1 MKKAL
6 ALQFVFANVLVL
18 SSLVAVGTFAQPPV
32 SDVTL
37 KGSVTCARCL
47 DLTQHKGFT
56 PWSWAMY
63 KVSQGDEIVFVTSG
77 KMYRLQGDRRE
88 LSKYVED
95 KVIVSGH
102 LDGNTIQVTNIT
114 RPPKE
119 K

>member
-1 MKKAL
+1 MKKSIVVP
-6 ALQFVFANVLVL
+6 FVSANVLAL
-18 SSLVAVGTFAQPPV
+18 CSLFVVSTFAQPAV
-32 SDVTL
+32 TDVTL

-47 DLTQHKGFT
+47 DLSQHKGFT
-56 PWSWAMY
+56 PWTWAMY
-63 KVSQGDEIVFVTSG
+63 KVSQGDQIVFVTSG
-77 KMYRLQGDRRE
+77 KIYRLEGDRRE

-102 LDGNTIQVTNIT
+102 LDANTIQVTSIT

>member
-1 MKKAL
+1 MNRISIFR
-6 ALQFVFANVLVL
+6 FVVASAVVM
-18 SSLVAVGTFAQPPV
+18 SSLVGVQAFAQPAL

-37 KGSVTCARCL
+37 TGLVTCSRCL

-63 KVSQGDEIVFVTSG
+63 KVSQGDNIVLVASG
-77 KMYRLQGDRRE
+77 KTYDLRGDRQKM
-88 LSKYVED
+88 SKFIQD
-95 KVIVSGH
+95 KVTVSGH
-102 LDGNTIQVTNIT
+102 LDANTIEVTNIT

>member
-1 MKKAL
+1 MKKATVV
-6 ALQFVFANVLVL
+6 QFVFANVLVL
-18 SSLVAVGTFAQPPV
+18 SSLFVASAFAQPV
-32 SDVTL
+32 VTDVTL

-47 DLTQHKGFT
+47 DLSQHKGFT

-63 KVSQGDEIVFVTSG
+63 KVSQGDDIVFVSSG
-77 KMYRLQGDRRE
+77 KIYTLQGDRRE

-95 KVIVSGH
+95 KAIVSGH
-102 LDGNTIQVTNIT
+102 LDANTIQVTGIV